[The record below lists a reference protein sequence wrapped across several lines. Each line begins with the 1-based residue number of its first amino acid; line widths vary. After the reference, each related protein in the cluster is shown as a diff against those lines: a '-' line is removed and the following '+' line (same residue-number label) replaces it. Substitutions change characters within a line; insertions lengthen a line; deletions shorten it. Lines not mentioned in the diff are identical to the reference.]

1 MRYFKMVVFTTAL
14 FVLMFRCASEVIIDL
29 PDEEPRIVA
38 VSHFTDGQ
46 PINVRVTISQPIYAS
61 GEPEIP
67 VKADVSISTGGQFL
81 DKLRSVFDEFG
92 GLYWESRDSAET
104 GETYSLVVR
113 IPGMETI
120 EAQSYVPY
128 HSGLRPMEINSED
141 IRIVDLDETRK
152 AYRIPMELRL
162 ERLPKT
168 KRYFAFHL
176 RHEIDV
182 YEIVDGEPMYHHT
195 YQTDSTYYLADGRT
209 LSLLHNLVEPVV
221 LINENLWDN
230 SDQSLQIEAL
240 IPFKETVEK
249 PRRIMVEW
257 RTLSE
262 EFYKYH
268 LSLARQGN
276 NNSPLNDPDAVYN
289 NVLNGYGNFSGY
301 AVSIDTIHI
310 PN

>member
-1 MRYFKMVVFTTAL
+1 MRYLKVVYFAIAL
-14 FVLMFRCASEVIIDL
+14 LVLMMRCASEVIIDL
-29 PDEEPRIVA
+29 PDEDPRIVA
-38 VSHFTDGQ
+38 VSHFTDGE

-61 GEPEIP
+61 GEPETPI
-67 VKADVSISTGGQFL
+67 KADVSISTGGLFL
-81 DKLRSVFDEFG
+81 DKLRSVYDEFG
-92 GLYWESRDSAET
+92 GLYWESRDLAET

-128 HSGLRPMEINSED
+128 HSGLRPMEIKQED

-152 AYRIPMELRL
+152 AYRIPLELRL
-162 ERLPKT
+162 ERLPKE
-168 KRYFAFHL
+168 KRYFAFRL
-176 RHEIDV
+176 RHETDV
-182 YEIVDGEPMYHHT
+182 YEIVDGEPVFHHS
-195 YQTDSTYYLADGRT
+195 YQTDSTYFIADGRT

-221 LINENLWDN
+221 LINENLWDGSN
-230 SDQSLQIEAL
+230 HSLQIEAL
-240 IPFKETVEK
+240 IPFRETIEK
-249 PRRIMVEW
+249 PRRILVEW

-276 NNSPLNDPDAVYN
+276 NQPLNDPDAVYN
-289 NVLNGYGNFSGY
+289 NVLNGFGNFSGY
-301 AVSIDTIHI
+301 SVSSDTIFI

>member
-1 MRYFKMVVFTTAL
+1 MRYLKLVFFAMAL
-14 FVLMFRCASEVIIDL
+14 FVLLLRCASEVIIDL
-29 PDEEPRIVA
+29 PDEQPRIVA
-38 VSHFTDGQ
+38 VSHFTNGQ

-61 GEPEIP
+61 GEPETPI
-67 VKADVSISTGGQFL
+67 KADVSISTGGLFL
-81 DKLRSVFDEFG
+81 DKLRSVFDEYG
-92 GLYWESRDSAET
+92 GLYWESRDLAET

-120 EAQSYVPY
+120 ETQSYVPY
-128 HSGLRPMEINSED
+128 QSGLRPMEINPQD

-152 AYRIPMELRL
+152 AYRIPLELRL
-162 ERLPKT
+162 ERLPKE
-168 KRYFAFHL
+168 KRYFAFRL
-176 RHEIDV
+176 RHETDV
-182 YEIVDGEPMYHHT
+182 YEIVDGDPIYHHT

-221 LINENLWDN
+221 LINENLWDGSN
-230 SDQSLQIEAL
+230 QSLQIEAL
-240 IPFKETVEK
+240 IPFKENTEK
-249 PRRIMVEW
+249 PRRILVEW

-268 LSLARQGN
+268 LSLARQGSN
-276 NNSPLNDPDAVYN
+276 LPLNDPDAVYN

-301 AVSIDTIHI
+301 AVSSDTIYI